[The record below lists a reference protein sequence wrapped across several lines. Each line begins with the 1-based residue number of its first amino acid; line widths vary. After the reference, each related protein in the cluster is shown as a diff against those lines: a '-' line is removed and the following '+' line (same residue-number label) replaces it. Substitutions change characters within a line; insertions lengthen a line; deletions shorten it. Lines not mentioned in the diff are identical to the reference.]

1 LHFNG
6 LWRNSDKCLQA
17 QPPRPAPDR
26 PLSRPPQAGRRLAC
40 AVAVAR
46 ARWKP
51 RLEGSAMT
59 SPQRF
64 INRMI
69 VFLVLAAIAVAFAYE
84 IIWRIFFYNPLLNSL
99 ILGVLLV
106 GIIYIFRR
114 VLSVKPEIRWIE
126 AFRTSQPGF
135 SLQAAPRLLAP
146 VASVLGEQERR
157 GRVMLPA
164 MSVRYL
170 LDSISARLDESR
182 DISRYQIGL
191 LIFLGLLGTFWGLL
205 ETIGSVSGVINGLSV
220 GEGDLVVMFDELKAG
235 LAAPMTGMGTAFS
248 SSLFGLAG
256 SLVLGF
262 LDLQANQAQ
271 NGFYNEMEEWLSG
284 LTRLTSADHGHGS
297 DVNVP
302 AYVQAMLEQ
311 TAENLENLQRTVA
324 RSEENQATVHS
335 GLIALT
341 ERLTA
346 LGDQI
351 ATEQA
356 LLARL
361 ISSQEELR
369 PLLGRLAESDGGGF
383 DEATRHH
390 IRNMDVYLARILD
403 ETVQGRSQMTHE
415 LRSEIKLVARTI
427 AAAAGEPR
435 ALSG

>member
-1 LHFNG
+1 MN
-6 LWRNSDKCLQA
+6 
-17 QPPRPAPDR
+17 
-26 PLSRPPQAGRRLAC
+26 
-40 AVAVAR
+40 
-46 ARWKP
+46 
-51 RLEGSAMT
+51 
-59 SPQRF
+59 PQRF

-69 VFLVLAAIAVAFAYE
+69 LFLVLALLAVGAAYE
-84 IIWRIFFYNPLLNSL
+84 IVFGMFMHNPLLNGL
-99 ILGVLLV
+99 ILAVLV
-106 GIIYIFRR
+106 IGIVYMFRR
-114 VLSVKPEIRWIE
+114 AYGLKPEIRWIE

-146 VASVLGEQERR
+146 VASALGEQERR
-157 GRVMLPA
+157 GRIMLPA
-164 MSVRYL
+164 VSVRYL
-170 LDSISARLDESR
+170 LDSIATRLDESR

-205 ETIGSVSGVINGLSV
+205 QTIGSVSTVINDLSV
-220 GEGDLVVMFDELKAG
+220 GEGDLATVFDELKAG
-235 LAAPMTGMGTAFS
+235 LAAPMDGMGTAFS

-262 LDLQANQAQ
+262 LDLQATQAQ
-271 NGFYNEMEEWLSG
+271 NSFYNELEEWLSG
-284 LTRLTSADHGHGS
+284 LTRLSGGGDMTSFTATEAS
-297 DVNVP
+297 MP
-302 AYVQAMLEQ
+302 AYIYGMLEQ
-311 TAENLENLQRTVA
+311 TAENLDGLQRAVA
-324 RSEENQATVHS
+324 RSEENQSTIHS

-346 LGDQI
+346 LGDQL

-369 PLLGRLAESDGGGF
+369 PVIARLAELEGNGF
-383 DEATRHH
+383 DEATRNH
-390 IRNMDVYLARILD
+390 IRNIDVYLARLLD

-435 ALSG
+435 LLQS

>member
-1 LHFNG
+1 M
-6 LWRNSDKCLQA
+6 S
-17 QPPRPAPDR
+17 
-26 PLSRPPQAGRRLAC
+26 
-40 AVAVAR
+40 
-46 ARWKP
+46 
-51 RLEGSAMT
+51 

-69 VFLVLAAIAVAFAYE
+69 VFLVLAAAAAGTAYE
-84 IIWRIFFYNPLLNSL
+84 ILFRIYMYNPVLNGL
-99 ILGVLLV
+99 ILAVLLV
-106 GIIYIFRR
+106 GIVYIFRR
-114 VLSVKPEIRWIE
+114 VFGLKPEIRWIE
-126 AFRTSQPGF
+126 AFRTSKPGF

-146 VASVLGEQERR
+146 VAAVLGEQERR
-157 GRVMLPA
+157 GRFVLPA
-164 MSVRYL
+164 MSARYL

-205 ETIGSVSGVINGLSV
+205 ETIGSVSQVINGLSV
-220 GEGDLVVMFDELKAG
+220 GQGDLVTMFDELKAG
-235 LAAPMTGMGTAFS
+235 LAAPMAGMGTAFG

-271 NGFYNEMEEWLSG
+271 NSFYNDVEEWFSG
-284 LTRLTSADHGHGS
+284 LTRLSGAEPLFTGS
-297 DVNVP
+297 DVSIP
-302 AYVQAMLEQ
+302 AYVQALLEQ
-311 TAENLENLQRTVA
+311 TAENLEGLQRSVA
-324 RSEENQATVHS
+324 RSEENQTTVHS

-341 ERLTA
+341 ERLSS

-369 PLLGRLAESDGGGF
+369 PVLARLAEADGGGV
-383 DEATRHH
+383 DEATRNH
-390 IRNMDVYLARILD
+390 IRNMDVYLARLLD

-415 LRSEIKLVARTI
+415 LRSEIKMVARTI
-427 AAAAGEPR
+427 AAAAGDTR
-435 ALSG
+435 VMSG

>member
-1 LHFNG
+1 
-6 LWRNSDKCLQA
+6 
-17 QPPRPAPDR
+17 
-26 PLSRPPQAGRRLAC
+26 
-40 AVAVAR
+40 
-46 ARWKP
+46 
-51 RLEGSAMT
+51 MT
-59 SPQRF
+59 NPQRF
-64 INRMI
+64 VTRMI
-69 VFLVLAAIAVAFAYE
+69 LFLLAAALAIGWAYD
-84 IIWRIFFYNPLLNSL
+84 IVFRIFLYNPVLNGL

-106 GIIYIFRR
+106 GTIYIFRR
-114 VLSVKPEIRWIE
+114 VWSIKPEIRWIE
-126 AFRTSQPGF
+126 SFRTNQPGF
-135 SLQAAPRLLAP
+135 SLQTAPRLLAP
-146 VASVLGEQERR
+146 VASALGEHERR

-205 ETIGSVSGVINGLSV
+205 ETIGSVGEVINGLSV

-235 LAAPMTGMGTAFS
+235 LAAPMEGMGTAFS

-262 LDLQANQAQ
+262 LDLQASQAQ
-271 NGFYNEMEEWLSG
+271 NSFYQDVEEWFSG
-284 LTRLTSADHGHGS
+284 LTRLSGTDTGSLAGDHS
-297 DVNVP
+297 MP

-311 TAENLENLQRTVA
+311 TAENLDSLQRSVV
-324 RSEENQATVHS
+324 RSEENQTTVHS
-335 GLIALT
+335 GLVALT
-341 ERLTA
+341 ERLSA

-369 PLLGRLAESDGGGF
+369 PLLGRLVETQGGSGF
-383 DEATRHH
+383 DEATRNH
-390 IRNMDVYLARILD
+390 IRNMDVYLARLLD
-403 ETVQGRSQMTHE
+403 ESVQGRNQMTHE
-415 LRSEIKLVARTI
+415 IRSEIKMVARTI
-427 AAAAGEPR
+427 AAVAGEPPPR